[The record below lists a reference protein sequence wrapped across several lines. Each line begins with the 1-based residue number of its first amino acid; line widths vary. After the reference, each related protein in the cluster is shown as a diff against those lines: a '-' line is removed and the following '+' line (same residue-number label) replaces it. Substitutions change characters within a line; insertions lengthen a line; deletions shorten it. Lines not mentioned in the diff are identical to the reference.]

1 MKYIMIIKIKYNFV
15 MEIMIIFDLY
25 TYFNLLGEL
34 SCRIDNKNDAE
45 PYRKVYYSLSGKPF

>member
-1 MKYIMIIKIKYNFV
+1 
-15 MEIMIIFDLY
+15 MIIFDLY

-45 PYRKVYYSLSGKPF
+45 PLSQGLLFTLREAFLRDERK